1 MVFEKKLEYIPQ
13 LRDQYLPCSCCSTTC
28 SPTTFYLQLFFSSL
42 SSSLLCSTYTL
53 QIVVVLSQEFQLK
66 DVGQVRLEHIY
77 IVLNWQLIKSNMIN
91 WANCAKE
98 HFWTN
103 SCEQQL
109 AHWLPSGFRDR
120 AKTSSSRLPCSLRLP
135 SCAKNSSAFS
145 PFLSFILNFYGLD
158 SSCGRHPQVV
168 LCIAASGW

>member
-1 MVFEKKLEYIPQ
+1 MSDESLINASIEVKELIYSDGKGKHIFSWGVLGQYPLDPQLFHYLRFEMVFKEKLEYIPR
-13 LRDQYLPCSCCSTTC
+13 LRDQYLPCCSTTC

-91 WANCAKE
+91 
-98 HFWTN
+98 
-103 SCEQQL
+103 
-109 AHWLPSGFRDR
+109 
-120 AKTSSSRLPCSLRLP
+120 
-135 SCAKNSSAFS
+135 
-145 PFLSFILNFYGLD
+145 
-158 SSCGRHPQVV
+158 
-168 LCIAASGW
+168 